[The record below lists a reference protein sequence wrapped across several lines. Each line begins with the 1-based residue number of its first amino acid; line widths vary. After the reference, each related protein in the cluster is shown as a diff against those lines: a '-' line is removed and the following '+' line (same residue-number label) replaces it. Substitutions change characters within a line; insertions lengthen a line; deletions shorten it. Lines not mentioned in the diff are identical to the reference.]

1 VNTTARQPGRQS
13 TLRLVAVVTTLCG
26 GVASGGELPVRLTLQ
41 QPGDLPFS
49 SEQLV
54 TAVEARLP
62 VVRAADAVA
71 APVRVQPAGTLGAV
85 VVETAAGRLEVAVGG
100 RQPTEAARLVALAIV
115 DVTRPPPS
123 AAVVTKAKAALAGP
137 GAGSAALFGVALVPG
152 LSVGLN
158 GRAASLEPTADLVLG
173 LRHRGDTTAPATT
186 WGLGLSLGFARAT
199 APWRDHELALSTFPA
214 RLGPRVR
221 WHQLELGA
229 GAAARMY
236 GTTGLDGGWGTLLG
250 GFATVGISGALAGGV
265 RWTALAACDVY
276 REKVVF
282 RAAGDPVMT
291 AGPFIFWLGVGAR
304 WQGGAS

>member
-1 VNTTARQPGRQS
+1 M
-13 TLRLVAVVTTLCG
+13 
-26 GVASGGELPVRLTLQ
+26 RLTLH

-54 TAVEARLP
+54 MAVEARLP
-62 VVRAADAVA
+62 VVRAADTVA

-123 AAVVTKAKAALAGP
+123 AAVVTKAAP
-137 GAGSAALFGVALVPG
+137 GAPAAGRAALFGVAVVPG

-158 GRAASLEPTADLVLG
+158 GRTASFEPTADLVLALG
-173 LRHRGDTTAPATT
+173 QRGNTTATATI

-236 GTTGLDGGWGTLLG
+236 STTGLDGGWGTLLG

-291 AGPFIFWLGVGAR
+291 AGPFVFWLGVGAR